1 MLTEPVVVSG
11 MALHTPLSDE
21 LTGNLAALMAGRS
34 AITHWRSID
43 TSRIYAK
50 IGGDL
55 GDVDLSPA
63 LAALT
68 ARLPP
73 GMGARLQRLARR
85 LPHMPLLGL
94 LTVARA
100 VLDAGL
106 EEAEAAE
113 AHVLI
118 AGANLSDR
126 LMDEGFARYGA
137 TRGGIEAS
145 HELYLLD
152 STLAACVSE
161 LLGSRGPAFVINGA
175 CASGN
180 LALLAGLRELRHHGA
195 KRVIVLGAPS
205 DVSPRGLHGFALLGA
220 LAIHHF
226 QDEPARASRPWDR
239 DREGFVPAHGC
250 GVMVLE
256 PRSLSLARG
265 ARPWAELCGVGV
277 TSDANHLTLPNE
289 EGQAR
294 AITLALQRGG
304 VAVEELDFVSA
315 HATSTPAGDLV
326 ELAALRAALGPHTK
340 RLRLNAPKSLLG
352 HTLNASAIVEG
363 VIALLQMNAD
373 TLHGSLNI
381 DQLDPA
387 VDLDVCAAGPVRQ
400 PVGALLNNAFG
411 FGGHNTTS
419 VFRRMP

>member
-1 MLTEPVVVSG
+1 MSADPVVVSG
-11 MALHTPLSDE
+11 MALHTPFSDE
-21 LTGNLAALMAGRS
+21 LMGNLAAVMAGRS
-34 AITHWRSID
+34 AITPWRSID

-55 GDVDLSPA
+55 GDVDLNPA
-63 LAALT
+63 LADLT

-73 GMGARLQRLARR
+73 GIGARLQRLARR

-113 AHVLI
+113 AHVVI

-126 LMDEGFARYGA
+126 LMDEGFARFAA
-137 TRGGIEAS
+137 TRSGIEAS

-195 KRVIVLGAPS
+195 RRVIVLGAPS
-205 DVSPRGLHGFALLGA
+205 DMSARGLHGFALLGA
-220 LAIHHF
+220 LAIHRF
-226 QDEPARASRPWDR
+226 QEEPARASRPWDR

-250 GVMVLE
+250 GAMVLE
-256 PRSLSLARG
+256 PRSLCAARG
-265 ARPWAELCGVGV
+265 ARAWAELCGVGV

-294 AITLALQRGG
+294 AITLALRRGG

-326 ELAALRAALGPHTK
+326 ELAALRSALGAHAE
-340 RLRLNAPKSLLG
+340 RVRINAPKSMLG
-352 HTLNASAIVEG
+352 HTLNASALIEG
-363 VIALLQMNAD
+363 VLAVLQMNAD

-381 DQLDPA
+381 DNLDPA

-400 PVGALLNNAFG
+400 PVRALLNNAFG

-419 VFRRMP
+419 VFRRTP

>member
-94 LTVARA
+94 VTVARA

-205 DVSPRGLHGFALLGA
+205 DVSPRVAPYRAKPSSIRRSERFAP
-220 LAIHHF
+220 AISTWASAASASSS
-226 QDEPARASRPWDR
+226 PASSTARATVKR
-239 DREGFVPAHGC
+239 
-250 GVMVLE
+250 
-256 PRSLSLARG
+256 PRSGMCGRRRARRCSRALIPGGRRALS
-265 ARPWAELCGVGV
+265 
-277 TSDANHLTLPNE
+277 S
-289 EGQAR
+289 AR
-294 AITLALQRGG
+294 AGLRSTSPRSPPILA
-304 VAVEELDFVSA
+304 
-315 HATSTPAGDLV
+315 
-326 ELAALRAALGPHTK
+326 
-340 RLRLNAPKSLLG
+340 
-352 HTLNASAIVEG
+352 
-363 VIALLQMNAD
+363 
-373 TLHGSLNI
+373 
-381 DQLDPA
+381 
-387 VDLDVCAAGPVRQ
+387 
-400 PVGALLNNAFG
+400 
-411 FGGHNTTS
+411 
-419 VFRRMP
+419 